1 MHLGCCS
8 LQALPEPAVLAVVWA
23 DIDIVCADLET
34 VAIVEV
40 AVAGTVVDRHA
51 VAIQLAPM
59 R

>member
-1 MHLGCCS
+1 MYLGCCS
-8 LQALPEPAVLAVVWA
+8 SQALPEPVVWAVVLA

-40 AVAGTVVDRHA
+40 AVADTVVDRHA
-51 VAIQLAPM
+51 AAIQLAPM